1 MPHRCILPLFI
12 FHNGGFGLEVRIGI
26 AKTNKYAVSECGDS
40 VEIAERPK
48 GGISA
53 ILADGQG
60 HGRAAKAVS
69 AMVVNK
75 AASLIAEGAR
85 DGAVARAV
93 HDYLY
98 VMKDGRVSATLTILS
113 ADFDTQTFLFSRNS
127 NCPVVLKQSFGFT
140 TYDEGVNPI
149 GVHKNMKP
157 LLVQLPLEEGMI
169 AVTFSDGISAAGKKK
184 GREFEVSSIEQLL
197 EDSRPEDAQFI
208 AETILENALTLDDER
223 AGDDM
228 TVVVVGIGER
238 TQERRIQRISVVF
251 PA

>member
-1 MPHRCILPLFI
+1 MPLSCILPVSFL
-12 FHNGGFGLEVRIGI
+12 GTGVFGLEIRIGI

-60 HGRAAKAVS
+60 HGKAAKAVS

-98 VMKDGRVSATLTILS
+98 VMKDGRVSSTLTILS
-113 ADFDTQTFLFSRNS
+113 ADFDTQTLLFSRNS
-127 NCPVVLKQSFGFT
+127 NCPVVVKQSFGLT
-140 TYDEGVNPI
+140 TYDESVNPI

-157 LLVQLPLEEGMI
+157 ILVQLPLEEGLI

-184 GREFEVSSIEQLL
+184 GREFCPSDLEQLL
-197 EDSRPEDAQFI
+197 EGSHPEDAAFL
-208 AETILENALTLDDER
+208 AETILEKALTLDDDR
-223 AGDDM
+223 AVDDM
-228 TVVVVGIGER
+228 TVVVLGVGER
-238 TQERRIQRISVVF
+238 AADRRIQKISVVF